1 MFEGLVVEI
10 CGFVFFIILAYFVGR
25 YAQRRDLKRDIMSLE
40 DYRKNNLQ
48 MQGVDVTY
56 GKYDLRSLNG
66 GKNWFAVDEDSENGE
81 VGLVGDAEEVFPG
94 LLEHLR
100 IMDITTVYLLGKGPI
115 VHIGPEEAEILK
127 EFTKS
132 G

>member
-1 MFEGLVVEI
+1 
-10 CGFVFFIILAYFVGR
+10 
-25 YAQRRDLKRDIMSLE
+25 MSLE